1 MVLSK
6 RERVFRTLEL
16 DGEPDMIP
24 IFNMGYEPTGSSF
37 QEYYNSDER
46 KQYMMSVK
54 STASKKKFHIT
65 LQRFFNSDII
75 DLDPFGANKMKNHER
90 VAPAEYPDCRI
101 NTINGK
107 VEKNVKQVDT
117 GLDYSWY
124 IDGHF
129 KTPEILHSY
138 WEKYGKPSELINDRI
153 NYSPKIW
160 KGFVEALSPY
170 LYPMGILPLT
180 LHESLFEGMTISR
193 VAYYMRKNPKFIHEV
208 LSEYT
213 KVNIEIVK
221 RFGEAGVDIVF
232 WGDDLG
238 YKGQTIFSLN
248 NLREFLVPCYKKIY
262 QACKK
267 RGMLTV
273 QHSCGNISGILPD
286 LINAGL
292 NCIQS
297 LEPASG
303 VDLANL
309 KETLGDRVC
318 FMGGL
323 DSSNVLNFGT
333 PKDVEEEVKRCF
345 KAAGYGGGYFTGP
358 SHNILNMPWE
368 NVLAMRAAI
377 EKYRKY
383 PLDFSK

>member
-24 IFNMGYEPTGSSF
+24 IFNTGYEPTSSYF
-37 QEYYNSDER
+37 QEYYKSNER
-46 KQYMMSVK
+46 KQYIMSVK
-54 STASKKKFHIT
+54 SPVSKKKYDIT
-65 LQRFFNSDII
+65 MQRFFNSDIHN
-75 DLDPFGANKMKNHER
+75 LDPFGEKLKPHDR
-90 VAPAEYPDCRI
+90 VAPSEYPDCYI
-101 NTINGK
+101 NTISGK
-107 VEKNVKQVDT
+107 VEKTVKQVET
-117 GLDYSWY
+117 GLDYLWY

-129 KTPEILHSY
+129 KTPEILRSY
-138 WEKYGKPSELINDRI
+138 WDKYGKPSELINERI

-160 KGFVEALSPY
+160 EGFVESLSQY
-170 LYPMGILPLT
+170 FYPMALLPLT

-193 VAYYMRKNPKFIHEV
+193 VAYYMRKNPQFIHDV
-208 LSEYT
+208 LFEYT
-213 KVNIEIVK
+213 KVNVEIIK
-221 RFGEAGVDIVF
+221 RFGEAGVDVAF
-232 WGDDLG
+232 MGDDLG
-238 YKGQTIFSLN
+238 YKGQTIFSLI

-262 QACKK
+262 TACKK
-267 RGMLTV
+267 NGMLV
-273 QHSCGNISGILPD
+273 VHHSCGNISGILPD
-286 LINAGL
+286 LIDAGL

-303 VDLANL
+303 VDLAHL
-309 KETLGDRVC
+309 KATLGDKVC

-323 DSSNVLNFGT
+323 DASNVLNFGT

-358 SHNILNMPWE
+358 SHDILNMPWE

-383 PLDFSK
+383 PLNLS

>member
-1 MVLSK
+1 MLSK

-46 KQYMMSVK
+46 KQYIMSVK
-54 STASKKKFHIT
+54 SNASKKKYHIS
-65 LQRFFNSDII
+65 LQRFFNSDCH
-75 DLDPFGANKMKNHER
+75 DLDPFPVKLKHHER
-90 VAPAEYPDCRI
+90 KAPPEYPDCRI
-101 NTINGK
+101 NTFNGK

-129 KTPEILHSY
+129 KTPEIVHSY
-138 WEKYGKPSELINDRI
+138 WDKYGKPSELINERI

-160 KGFVEALSPY
+160 EGFVEALSPY
-170 LYPMGILPLT
+170 FYPMAYLPIAP
-180 LHESLFEGMTISR
+180 HEALFEGMTISR
-193 VAYYMRKNPKFIHEV
+193 VAYYMRKNPNFIHEV

-213 KVNIEIVK
+213 KVNVEIVK
-221 RFGEAGVDIVF
+221 RFGEAGVDIAF
-232 WGDDLG
+232 LGDDLG
-238 YKGQTIFSLN
+238 YKGQTIFSLQ
-248 NLREFLVPCYKKIY
+248 NLREFLLPCYKQIY
-262 QACKK
+262 GECKK
-267 RGMLTV
+267 NGMLIV
-273 QHSCGNISGILPD
+273 HHSCGNISRFLPD
-286 LINAGL
+286 LIDAGL

-303 VDLANL
+303 VDLAHL
-309 KETLGDRVC
+309 KETLGDKVC

-358 SHNILNMPWE
+358 SHTILNMPWE

-383 PLDFSK
+383 PLNLS